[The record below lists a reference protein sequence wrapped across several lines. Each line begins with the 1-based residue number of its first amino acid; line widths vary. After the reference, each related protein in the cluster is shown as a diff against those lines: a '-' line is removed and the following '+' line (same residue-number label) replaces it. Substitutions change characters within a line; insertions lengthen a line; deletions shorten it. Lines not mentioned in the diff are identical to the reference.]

1 MLPFANFT
9 YFGILLFILV
19 PVILAG
25 VFGWLNKWW
34 TACAL
39 LMLLILQAS
48 DEVPLRPDFQVRELY
63 VILGYTV
70 FQATVAFGLLR
81 WRSRGAFYGSAFLC
95 VLPLLVAKLIPSLIP
110 HTVFGFLGISYV
122 TFRALDVIFCV
133 HDGLIKEL
141 SLLKYSAFL
150 LFVPAL
156 SSGPIDRYRRFAK
169 DWDKTRTRE
178 EFLDDLDVGVQR
190 IARGFL
196 YKFIF
201 AVLIKTY
208 LLDPVASGRSF
219 LALLGYMYAYTVFL
233 FFDFAGYSAFAIG
246 LARILG
252 VHLTEN
258 FDRPFLARNI
268 RDFWNRWHISLSFWF
283 RDHVYMRF
291 LLAASK
297 GKWFTGKHTASYL
310 GLFLTFG
317 IMGVWHGL
325 SLHYVIYGLY
335 HASLLSFYDWFA
347 RWNKERKIWGSTRW
361 HGMADIFVTFHVV
374 ALGLLLF
381 SGRLTPAPPP
391 AQQQLL
397 ERADSREIY
406 GLIWDSAHPDD
417 APLVDLIIDDQYV
430 LRLPASVYREDLK
443 DRGYGDGRHGFWF
456 ESPWWV
462 RDGNPHTIEVRDVAT
477 GKPVQGTPMILT
489 CERDDEEIRREELK
503 RDQAREAVMLEQEKK
518 DRESAESLQIPKAP
532 PASPPQK

>member
-9 YFGILLFILV
+9 YFGLLLLILV
-19 PVILAG
+19 PVVLAG
-25 VFGWLNKWW
+25 LLGWLNKWW
-34 TACAL
+34 TAGAL
-39 LMLLILQAS
+39 AVLLVFQAS
-48 DEVPLRPDFQVRELY
+48 DYVPLRPEFHARELS
-63 VILGYTV
+63 VILFYTA
-70 FQATVAFGLLR
+70 FQAAVVFAQLQ
-81 WRSRGAFYGSAFLC
+81 WRSRASFYAAVGLC
-95 VLPLLVAKLIPSLIP
+95 VFPLLAAKLIPTLIP
-110 HTVFGFLGISYV
+110 QTAFGFLGISYV

-141 SLLKYSAFL
+141 SLSSYVSFL

-156 SSGPIDRYRRFAK
+156 SSGPIDRYRRFIK
-169 DWDKTRTRE
+169 DWGKTRTRT
-178 EFLDDLDVGVQR
+178 EFLDDLDFGVQR

-208 LLDPVASGRSF
+208 LLDPVSSGQSF
-219 LALLGYMYAYTVFL
+219 LVLWGYMYAYTVFL

-246 LARILG
+246 LGRIFG
-252 VHLTEN
+252 IHLPEN

-297 GKWFTGKHTASYL
+297 GKWFSGKHTASYL

-317 IMGVWHGL
+317 IMGIWHGI

-347 RWNKERKIWGSTRW
+347 RWNKEHQIWGSTRW
-361 HGMADIFVTFHVV
+361 HGLADIFVTFHVV
-374 ALGLLLF
+374 AMGLLLF
-381 SGRLTPAPPP
+381 SGRLTPPPPP
-391 AQQQLL
+391 AEVQLL
-397 ERADSREIY
+397 EKADSREIY
-406 GLIWDSAHPDD
+406 GLMWDAAHPD
-417 APLVDLIIDDQYV
+417 ATPLVDLVIDDQYV
-430 LRLPASVYREDLK
+430 LRIPASVYRKDLK
-443 DRGYGDGRHGFWF
+443 ERGYGDGRHGFWF

-462 RDGNPHTIEVRDVAT
+462 RDGNPHTIEIRDAAT

-503 RDQAREAVMLEQEKK
+503 RDQAREAAMLELEKK
-518 DRESAESLQIPKAP
+518 EKSARELLQKADGGQPTEPPK
-532 PASPPQK
+532 

>member
-9 YFGILLFILV
+9 YFGILLFVLV
-19 PVILAG
+19 PVVLAG
-25 VFGWLNKWW
+25 VLGWLNKWW

-39 LMLLILQAS
+39 AVLLILQAS
-48 DEVPLRPDFQVRELY
+48 DEVPLRPEFQVRELY
-63 VILGYTV
+63 IILGYTA
-70 FQATVAFGLLR
+70 FQAAVAFGHLR
-81 WRSRGAFYGSAFLC
+81 WRSRFTFYGAAILC
-95 VLPLLVAKLIPSLIP
+95 VLPLLVAKLIPSVFP

-141 SLLKYSAFL
+141 SLFKYAAFL

-156 SSGPIDRYRRFAK
+156 SSGPIDRYRRFVK

-178 EFLDDLDVGVQR
+178 EFLDDLDLGIQR

-196 YKFIF
+196 YKFIL

-208 LLDPVASGRSF
+208 FLDPVSAGRSL
-219 LALLGYMYAYTVFL
+219 LAHWGYMYAYTIFL

-252 VHLTEN
+252 IQMTEN

-297 GKWFTGKHTASYL
+297 GKWFPGKHTASYI

-317 IMGVWHGL
+317 IMGVWHGS

-347 RWNKERKIWGSTRW
+347 RWNKEHKAWGSTRW
-361 HGMADIFVTFHVV
+361 HSMADIFVTFHVV

-381 SGRLTPAPPP
+381 SGRLTPPPPP

-406 GLIWDSAHPDD
+406 GFMWDRSQPDA

-430 LRLPASVYREDLK
+430 LRVPASVYREDLK

-503 RDQAREAVMLEQEKK
+503 RDQAREAAMREQEKK
-518 DRESAESLQIPKAP
+518 DRESAESSQVPKAQ

>member
-9 YFGILLFILV
+9 YFGFLLVVLV
-19 PVILAG
+19 PVVLAG
-25 VFGWLNKWW
+25 LLGLLNRWW

-39 LMLLILQAS
+39 SLLLLVQAS
-48 DEVPLRPDFQVRELY
+48 DDVAVRPDFHVRELY
-63 VILGYTV
+63 VILAYTA
-70 FQATVAFGLLR
+70 FQAAVVFGHLR
-81 WRSRGAFYGSAFLC
+81 WRSRTAFYAAVSLC
-95 VLPLLVAKLIPSLIP
+95 IFPLLIAKLIPTLVP
-110 HTVFGFLGISYV
+110 NTAFGFLGISYV
-122 TFRALDVIFCV
+122 TFRALDVIFSV

-141 SLLKYSAFL
+141 SLSSYVGYL

-156 SSGPIDRYRRFAK
+156 SSGPIDRYRRFLK
-169 DWDKTRTRE
+169 DWGKQRTRA
-178 EFLDDLDVGVQR
+178 EFLDDLDFGLQR

-196 YKFIF
+196 YKFII

-208 LLDPVASGRSF
+208 LLDPVSSGRSG
-219 LALLGYMYAYTVFL
+219 LVLSGYMYAYTFFL

-246 LARILG
+246 LGRIFG
-252 VHLTEN
+252 IHLPEN

-297 GKWFTGKHTASYL
+297 GKWFAGKHTASYL

-317 IMGVWHGL
+317 IMGLWHGM

-347 RWNKERKIWGSTRW
+347 RWNKEHKVWGATQW
-361 HGMADIFVTFHVV
+361 HSVADVFVTFHVV
-374 ALGLLLF
+374 AMGLLLF
-381 SGRLTPAPPP
+381 SGRLTPPPPP

-397 ERADSREIY
+397 EKADSREIF
-406 GLIWDSAHPDD
+406 GLMWDAAHPDD
-417 APLVDLIIDDQYV
+417 APLVDLVIDEQYV
-430 LRLPASVYREDLK
+430 LRIPASVYRKDLEE
-443 DRGYGDGRHGFWF
+443 RGYGNGKHGFWF

-462 RDGNPHTIEVRDVAT
+462 RDGNPHTVEVRDAAT
-477 GKPVQGTPMILT
+477 GKPIQGTPMILV
-489 CERDDEEIRREELK
+489 CERDDEEIHREERK
-503 RDQAREAVMLEQEKK
+503 RDEAREAAMRELEKK
-518 DRESAESLQIPKAP
+518 EKESRDIQQKENGGQAP
-532 PASPPQK
+532 VPPR